1 MTKIFALSLSIISC
15 ASAVLAQA
23 TTCPPVPSNTISIGE
38 PVPTN
43 PADIPGGCSAY
54 EILVARGTSEPG
66 KFGFIVGDNLV
77 GNVSQ
82 VLPGARGYPVQYPAS
97 IDVLGGGRQGRL
109 DIINRLISQS
119 LRCPTQKF
127 ALVGYSQG
135 ASIMHQA
142 VAELPISL
150 YPKISAL
157 CMFGDPNL
165 RLGILGDRFP
175 LALRSKVLQSCAK
188 GDLVCDTGSCE
199 FWHLVYGRPEWI
211 NRATN
216 FIVSAFRGTPL
227 PPSTTVGI

>member
-1 MTKIFALSLSIISC
+1 MAI
-15 ASAVLAQA
+15 AQ
-23 TTCPPVPSNTISIGE
+23 TSTCPPIPSNNVSIGQ

-43 PADIPGGCSAY
+43 PADIPAGCSAL

-66 KFGFIVGDNLV
+66 KFGIIVGDNLV
-77 GNVSQ
+77 GNVTAI
-82 VLPGARGYPVQYPAS
+82 LPGARGYPVQYPAS
-97 IDVLGGGRQGRL
+97 IDVISGGLQGRV
-109 DIINRLISQS
+109 DIVNRLISQS
-119 LRCPTQKF
+119 LRCPSQKF

-135 ASIMHQA
+135 ASLMHQA
-142 VAELPISL
+142 VGEVPISL
-150 YPKISAL
+150 YPKILAL

-165 RLGILGDRFP
+165 RLGALGDRFP

-199 FWHLVYGRPEWI
+199 YWHLSYIRPEWI

-216 FIVSAFRGTPL
+216 FIVNAYRGTPL